1 MSRVATIQMVSTP
14 NVQENLASA
23 GGLIAEAADQGAGFA
38 LLPEYFPI
46 IGRDE
51 RDKLQYREPFGNGPI
66 QDFLAEQAGRHRLWL
81 MGGTVPLDCGDET
94 RVFNSCLLYN
104 PDGKVVARYD
114 KIHLFDVQ
122 VDRDSNE
129 AYNESTTI
137 AAGNEIVTA
146 DTPFGKIGMSICYD
160 LRFPEL
166 YRRML
171 DQDITL
177 ITVPSAFTVT
187 TGRRHWEM
195 LLRAR
200 AVENLCY
207 IIAANQGGQN
217 TEKRATWGHSM
228 IVDPWGEILAEVEQQ
243 GPGTACA
250 DLDLERLHSLRK
262 SFPVLQHRKL
272 QSYEPVA

>member
-1 MSRVATIQMVSTP
+1 MGRVATIQMVSTP
-14 NVQENLASA
+14 EVTKNLTQA
-23 GGLIAEAADQGAGFA
+23 GELIAEAAAQGAEFA

-51 RDKLQYREPFGNGPI
+51 RDKLKHREAFGSGPI
-66 QDFLAEQAGRHRLWL
+66 QDFLAAQARQHKLWL
-81 MGGTVPLDCGDET
+81 MGGTVPLDCGDAN
-94 RVFNSCLLYN
+94 RVYNSCLLYN
-104 PDGKVVARYD
+104 PDGQVVARYD

-122 VDRDSNE
+122 VDKASNE

-137 AAGNEIVTA
+137 AAGEDIVTVA
-146 DTPFGKIGMSICYD
+146 TPFGRIGMSVCYD

-166 YRRML
+166 YRRLL
-171 DQDITL
+171 DQDISI

-187 TGRRHWEM
+187 TGKRHWEM

-207 IIAANQGGQN
+207 VIAANQGGQN

-228 IVDPWGEILAEVEQQ
+228 IIDPWGEILAEIEQ
-243 GPGTACA
+243 GPGVACA
-250 DLDLERLHSLRK
+250 DLDLDQLRTLRK

-272 QSYEPVA
+272 